1 MLKMLKIQE
10 ETSNGPMVP
19 EGFLARSLPHSTLIS
34 SLCLEATSLTGHPVT
49 GANATKKTTK
59 NGKVNVLYSNQI
71 MINHLFGD
79 IEDQIWIIKH
89 YYYILLIIKY
99 G

>member
-49 GANATKKTTK
+49 GANAPERD
-59 NGKVNVLYSNQI
+59 GKRAL
-71 MINHLFGD
+71 
-79 IEDQIWIIKH
+79 
-89 YYYILLIIKY
+89 
-99 G
+99 